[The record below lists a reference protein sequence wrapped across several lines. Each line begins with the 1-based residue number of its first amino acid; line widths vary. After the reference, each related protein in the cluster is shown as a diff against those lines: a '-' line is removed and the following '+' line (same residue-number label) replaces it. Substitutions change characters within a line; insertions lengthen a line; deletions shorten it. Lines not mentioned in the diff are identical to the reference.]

1 MEHTLALI
9 ELAHEGDK
17 EARDTIINEN
27 MGLVWSIVKRFANR
41 GVDMEDLFQIGCI
54 GLLKAVDK
62 FDLSYEVRFST
73 YTVPMIAGK

>member
-41 GVDMEDLFQIGCI
+41 GGRYGRSVP
-54 GLLKAVDK
+54 DK
-62 FDLSYEVRFST
+62 VHRTAESC
-73 YTVPMIAGK
+73 G